1 MPQINNSVNY
11 RLCNLKFQ
19 KFKHSRS
26 LNFYLL
32 KCRRLLSVNKKS
44 RTINKK
50 SWADLPSF
58 KTAQSAFARH
68 FGGKKSN
75 QYKGG
80 AYWKRSAR
88 ARLNENLL
96 ERWSRCDGDGEC
108 AATIAPRSP
117 PAIFF
122 LHHAEDIVWP
132 TCVSKLVGLDK
143 KKSLLCW
150 GFLQK
155 TR

>member
-11 RLCNLKFQ
+11 RSCNLKFQ
-19 KFKHSRS
+19 KFKHNRS
-26 LNFYLL
+26 INFYLL
-32 KCRRLLSVNKKS
+32 KCRRLLFVNKNAVQSIKNLGPICRVS
-44 RTINKK
+44 R
-50 SWADLPSF
+50 LV
-58 KTAQSAFARH
+58 QSAFARH

-88 ARLNENLL
+88 ACLNENLL
-96 ERWSRCDGDGEC
+96 ERWSRCDG

-122 LHHAEDIVWP
+122 FIMRKIS
-132 TCVSKLVGLDK
+132 CGLLA
-143 KKSLLCW
+143 SANLLA
-150 GFLQK
+150 
-155 TR
+155 